1 MRIVFYDNPHSP
13 PVDKSVTG
21 GFGSITEVGGIIGK
35 LYTRM
40 KHRSVKMP
48 ALSVVYG
55 ISIFKSRGHE
65 VHFCKNPNEVR
76 DVRRADAIFFHA
88 GMPTL
93 NKDLSDLAILK
104 TFDPRTKIIVFGTF
118 PKERPELYEDLAD
131 MVILDGEPENI
142 FLKMANGESVE
153 PDLKLGPVNNLD
165 DLPYPLWE
173 YFDYV
178 EFSYKPFLPGGT
190 ALPMAISRGCPYN
203 CDYCNYMP
211 QQGKNIRYRSIDS
224 ITSEIRTLIN
234 NYNVKNI
241 VFRDLVFTLNKNL
254 IIELCKSI
262 TKHNL
267 NFNFSIETR
276 TDLLD
281 KKIIEVMAEAG
292 LKHINLGI
300 ESFSDKSLG
309 SIGRKPDKIEHQEEV
324 INEAHKRGIKVSA
337 FYIIGLPFDTE
348 ESIKEN
354 IKYAKKLNTLG
365 AQFCLLTPYPGTP
378 IFEQYKNR
386 LITKDW
392 NQFTEYR
399 PIIKNDNLPPGKLLK
414 LRDFAYRSYY
424 TNPFWMMKHARE
436 IVPW

>member
-1 MRIVFYDNPHSP
+1 
-13 PVDKSVTG
+13 
-21 GFGSITEVGGIIGK
+21 
-35 LYTRM
+35 
-40 KHRSVKMP
+40 
-48 ALSVVYG
+48 
-55 ISIFKSRGHE
+55 
-65 VHFCKNPNEVR
+65 
-76 DVRRADAIFFHA
+76 
-88 GMPTL
+88 
-93 NKDLSDLAILK
+93 
-104 TFDPRTKIIVFGTF
+104 
-118 PKERPELYEDLAD
+118 
-131 MVILDGEPENI
+131 
-142 FLKMANGESVE
+142 
-153 PDLKLGPVNNLD
+153 
-165 DLPYPLWE
+165 
-173 YFDYV
+173 
-178 EFSYKPFLPGGT
+178 
-190 ALPMAISRGCPYN
+190 
-203 CDYCNYMP
+203 
-211 QQGKNIRYRSIDS
+211 
-224 ITSEIRTLIN
+224 
-234 NYNVKNI
+234 
-241 VFRDLVFTLNKNL
+241 
-254 IIELCKSI
+254 
-262 TKHNL
+262 
-267 NFNFSIETR
+267 SIETR